1 MKKIFIFRFGATR
14 PLPKEFPIMKAIT
27 VDSNLALGCDTP
39 YGTLSI
45 VLTGS
50 SPAEILNLYQQ
61 VAEDT
66 SDELPVIIWE
76 EGQVVHSLDGQIFK
90 TVEELNI
97 EFDRLVGATPVNLT
111 LDELLELI
119 SARGGVDKL
128 STSEL
133 ERLKEL
139 TK

>member
-1 MKKIFIFRFGATR
+1 MKKIFIFRFGSTR
-14 PLPKEFPIMKAIT
+14 PLPKEFPIIKAIAA
-27 VDSNLALGCDTP
+27 DSNLARGCDTP
-39 YGTLSI
+39 FGTLSI
-45 VLTGS
+45 VLTGF
-50 SPAEILNLYQQ
+50 SPEEILNLYQQ

-66 SDELPVIIWE
+66 GDELPVIIWE
-76 EGQVVHSLDGQIFK
+76 EGQVVHSLAGQIFK
-90 TVEELNI
+90 TVEELNR
-97 EFDRLVGATPVNLT
+97 EFDKLVAGQSVTLS